1 MSRVLDPELYELA
14 KAIVYPQYS
23 KPSAYR
29 SGALVKKYKE
39 LGGRYGVDAKTNTDV
54 IRSLERWFLEQWA
67 DVNPSKTK
75 TSYPVYRPTVRVNKD
90 TPKTAQEISPNRL
103 REQATLKQIL
113 KGSSNLPPF

>member
-1 MSRVLDPELYELA
+1 MSRVLDPEIYERA

-39 LGGRYGVDAKTNTDV
+39 LGGRYEADKDKDL
-54 IRSLERWFLEQWA
+54 RSLERWFLERWA

-75 TSYPVYRPTVRVNKD
+75 TSYPVYRPTVRINKD
-90 TPKTAQEISPNRL
+90 TPKTAQEISGSRL
-103 REQATLKQIL
+103 REQAKLKQML

>member
-39 LGGRYGVDAKTNTDV
+39 LGGRYSSPDKDKGL
-54 IRSLERWFLEQWA
+54 RSLERWFLENWT

-75 TSYPVYRPTVRVNKD
+75 TSYPVYRPTVRINKD
-90 TPKTAQEISPNRL
+90 TPKTAQEVGVNRL
-103 REQATLKQIL
+103 REQATLKQKL
-113 KGSSNLPPF
+113 KGTANLPPF